1 MDNCFS
7 DISPVGNVF
16 INKEIKEVR
25 GIQGNIFRFTII
37 ISKNC
42 SVLSYHIRKKRI
54 SIYLVFKYVR
64 DCFFF
69 KETYKNT
76 AYFVIKINWGIETY
90 KCFSNKNLRGKD
102 FCDTSLTSHSSL
114 EILSVR
120 AVCLLTAAGVVTAVR
135 SHETDIV
142 KACIILKILKQFQVN
157 LRAVKRG
164 SVEI

>member
-1 MDNCFS
+1 MEATGILVDNGFS
-7 DISPVGNVF
+7 DISSVRNVS
-16 INKEIKEVR
+16 IDKEIKEVR
-25 GIQGNIFRFTII
+25 GIKGNICRLTII

-42 SVLSYHIRKKRI
+42 SVFSYHIGKKRI

-90 KCFSNKNLRGKD
+90 KCLSNKNLRGKY
-102 FCDTSLTSHSSL
+102 FCNTSLTPHSPL

-120 AVCLLTAAGVVTAVR
+120 AVCYLTIAGEITAVWC
-135 SHETDIV
+135 HKTDII
-142 KACIILKILKQFQVN
+142 KACIILKIL
-157 LRAVKRG
+157 
-164 SVEI
+164 